1 MLRCV
6 GPVRPHPSAQT
17 LGSALGTMLRR
28 QVPPLLVVAIPRLP
42 QPRFSSTIVENII
55 GTDVYTSL
63 SRPHGG
69 LVSAAS
75 LSKSPS

>member
-17 LGSALGTMLRR
+17 LGSALGTMLKR

-42 QPRFSSTIVENII
+42 KPRFSSTIVENII
-55 GTDVYTSL
+55 GTNVYTL
-63 SRPHGG
+63 LGWPHGG
-69 LVSAAS
+69 LVRAAS
-75 LSKSPS
+75 LRRRPS